1 MHRAR
6 EAAQHQSPSCGWFGC
21 DMNFMR
27 RALELAAMAKGRTGD
42 NPAVG
47 AVLVRDGRV
56 VGEGYTQPPGEPHAE
71 VMALREAGERAR
83 GATLFVTLEP
93 CCHHGRTPPCSD
105 ALVAAGV
112 AAVHMAMLDPNPRV
126 GGGGRAALEMAG
138 IHTFVGEGEP
148 EARKVVEEWLV
159 YITLGRPMVTAKYAM
174 SLDGKIATSTGDSRW
189 ITGQEA
195 RRRVHDLRAQA
206 DAVMVGV
213 NTVLADDPQLTARD
227 DQGSL
232 RDRQPLRVVVDS
244 SARTSPDAA
253 IVSGRL
259 PGRTIVLVGPNA
271 APERIDRLRQG
282 GNDVVCVPGGG
293 VRVDVGAA
301 LSILAKEYRVTS
313 VLVEGGGQLL
323 GSLFDAGLLDRVVAF
338 VSPKLVGGSS
348 APGPVAGEGVRK
360 MSSAISL
367 REPQWEQVG
376 DDLMVMG
383 YVDRGTAR

>member
-1 MHRAR
+1 
-6 EAAQHQSPSCGWFGC
+6 
-21 DMNFMR
+21 MR

>member
-1 MHRAR
+1 
-6 EAAQHQSPSCGWFGC
+6 
-21 DMNFMR
+21 MNFMR
-27 RALELAAMAKGRTGD
+27 SALELAAMAKGRTGD

-126 GGGGRAALEMAG
+126 GGGGRAALERAG
-138 IHTFVGEGEP
+138 IPTFVGEGEL
-148 EARKVVEEWLV
+148 EARRVVEEWLV

-259 PGRTIVLVGPNA
+259 PGRTLLLVGPNA

-338 VSPKLVGGSS
+338 VAPKLVGGAS
-348 APGPVAGEGVRK
+348 ASGPVAGQGVPK

-367 REPQWEQVG
+367 KEPQWEQVG
-376 DDLMVMG
+376 DDLMVTG